1 MSDRCIPADQLR
13 VRRGVGVNVVGQ
25 DGEVP
30 TAVLDLLLAR
40 GANRPHHPLAD
51 RAVLVGDIGQQ
62 ELHRVGPEAVPLDD
76 RANHRLRALRQLAEQ
91 RHALGQT
98 LRAPLAAVILTDIK
112 LHRNIVANY
121 ELYQFP
127 HSAAGSHRRY
137 VYCVYVGP
145 YQRGG
150 KR

>member
-62 ELHRVGPEAVPLDD
+62 ELRTGWVQKRFHLMTGRITVCEGCGSSLSSATLWDRLCGP
-76 RANHRLRALRQLAEQ
+76 RSQLS
-91 RHALGQT
+91 
-98 LRAPLAAVILTDIK
+98 
-112 LHRNIVANY
+112 
-121 ELYQFP
+121 F
-127 HSAAGSHRRY
+127 
-137 VYCVYVGP
+137 
-145 YQRGG
+145 
-150 KR
+150 